1 MTEGRPTRRLA
12 AIVVADVAGYTRL
25 METDESGTLQRFR
38 TMMTEIVE
46 PTTARY
52 RGRIVKGTGDGW
64 LAEFPS
70 VTDAVLSSLDIQ
82 TSVSRH
88 SAALPVD
95 RRLELRI
102 GINLG
107 EIIFDG
113 DDIYGTGVNVAA
125 RLEALAEPGGI
136 CISNHVFMHVRG
148 ILDLAYE
155 DLGAQTIKNI
165 AEPIRA
171 YALRLGEPSR
181 SGRAVA
187 TPQQTGAALGRASI
201 AVLPFSN
208 LSADREQEYFAD
220 GMVED
225 IITALSRFKWLTV
238 IARAS
243 TFAYKG
249 RAVDVR
255 EFARDLGV
263 RYVLEGSVQK
273 AGDRARLTGQ
283 LIDAETGAHLWAERF
298 EGELE
303 DVFDL
308 QDRITERVVS
318 SLEPQIRR
326 AEIERAR
333 RKRPES
339 LDAYDLFLRAL
350 PKTYAMRPDEN
361 AQALELLEQAMRI
374 DPEYAPAAAFAAWCR
389 EQRLTRDWP
398 SAQPDDPVEAVRLAR
413 IALAQDTDDA
423 NVISIAGFVLVMVG
437 RDYDAGLAALGRAVE
452 LNPNNA
458 FVLMNA
464 GWAHVFAGDL
474 DLALAHLERAR
485 SLSSRDP
492 AAFFI
497 ITGLAMIHLLG
508 GYFEQA
514 AELALVSATVYESW
528 DATYFVHAMALAAA
542 GRDEEARTAIAR
554 FFHLSP
560 DATLAQ
566 FPGKLPIRDP
576 ERRAFV
582 ERWARAAGI
591 PE

>member
-1 MTEGRPTRRLA
+1 MAETQPARRLA
-12 AIVVADVAGYTRL
+12 AIVVTDVAGYTRL
-25 METDESGTLQRFR
+25 MESDESGTLQRFR
-38 TMMTEIVE
+38 TIMTDTVE
-46 PTTARY
+46 PTTGRY

-82 TSVSRH
+82 TALSRH
-88 SAALPVD
+88 EAALPAD
-95 RRLELRI
+95 LRLELRI

-136 CISNHVFMHVRG
+136 CISNHVFIHLRG
-148 ILDLAYE
+148 ILDLSYE
-155 DLGAQTIKNI
+155 DLGPQVIKNI

-171 YALRLGEPSR
+171 YALRSGEPSR
-181 SGRAVA
+181 PAAAPPSHGATRAV
-187 TPQQTGAALGRASI
+187 LGPASI
-201 AVLPFSN
+201 AVLPFAN
-208 LSADREQEYFAD
+208 LSADPGQEYFAD

-249 RAVDVR
+249 RAVDIR
-255 EFARDLGV
+255 QFARDLGV

-283 LIDAETGAHLWAERF
+283 LIDAETGAHLWADRF

-308 QDRITERVVS
+308 QDQITERVVS

-339 LDAYDLFLRAL
+339 LDAYDLFLRAI
-350 PKTYAMRPDEN
+350 PKAYAMRPEEN
-361 AQALELLEQAMRI
+361 TEALELLEQAMRI
-374 DPEYAPAAAFAAWCR
+374 DPEYVPAAAFAAWCR
-389 EQRLTRDWP
+389 EQRLTRGWP
-398 SAQPDDPVEAVRLAR
+398 NAQPEDAVEAVRLAR
-413 IALAQDTDDA
+413 IALAHDTDDA
-423 NVISIAGFVLVMVG
+423 NVISIAGFVLLMVG
-437 RDYDAGLAALGRAVE
+437 RDYDAGLAVLGRAVE

-458 FVLMNA
+458 FALMNA
-464 GWAHVFAGDL
+464 GWANVFAGDL

-508 GYFEQA
+508 GYFDQA
-514 AELALVSATVYESW
+514 AELAAASAAIYESW
-528 DATYFVHAMALAAA
+528 DATHFVLAMALAGA
-542 GRDEEARTAIAR
+542 GRMEEAATSVAR
-554 FFHLSP
+554 LASLAP
-560 DATLAQ
+560 GVWLAQ
-566 FPGKLPIRDP
+566 YPGRLPIRDP
-576 ERRAFV
+576 ERRAFL
-582 ERWARAAGI
+582 EHWARAAGI
-591 PE
+591 QE